1 METRNITLTPIITKQ
16 ACKEPCEFVRNLMDY
31 GKYPIW
37 CMKCDKS
44 WPRDEQ
50 SRQTNGETSPGR
62 RKVENPGKSTR

>member
-1 METRNITLTPIITKQ
+1 LETRNITLTPIITKQ

-44 WPRDEQ
+44 WPKEVGCLAVTPRVRTEFVTAKTVR
-50 SRQTNGETSPGR
+50 SGH
-62 RKVENPGKSTR
+62 